1 MFVDTIEKIKNT
13 QIIEDNPWDNSP
25 FKTLLTL
32 SIDGRGK
39 VGEEIISQAFHA
51 IPCNIQED
59 ITDVNNGNKYDMKVN
74 NYTIEVKTAYRDTR
88 NSWQHENIY
97 RNANV
102 DYIIFIDFD
111 YQNVIISCVSTSIIP
126 FDKKDKIFGKKA
138 TLRKAKDD
146 GYKFDFSR
154 RTHQN
159 LINNNLAQ
167 VFSQTVTKEELGEWL
182 INMI

>member
-1 MFVDTIEKIKNT
+1 MIIDIIDRVKKT
-13 QIIEDNPWDNSP
+13 QTTENNPWDNSP

-39 VGEEIISQAFHA
+39 VGEEMVSQAFHA
-51 IPCNIQED
+51 VLCDIQED
-59 ITDVNNGNKYDMKVN
+59 ITDVNDGSKYDIKVN
-74 NYTIEVKTAYRDTR
+74 NHTIEIKTAYRDIR

-97 RNANV
+97 KNANV

-111 YQNVIISCVSTSIIP
+111 YQDVIISCVPTNIIT
-126 FDKKDKIFGKKA
+126 FEEKDKIFGKKA

-154 RTHQN
+154 RTHKN
-159 LINNNLAQ
+159 LINNNLAK
-167 VFSQTVTKEELGEWL
+167 VFSEAVTKEELGEWL

>member
-1 MFVDTIEKIKNT
+1 MFVDTIEKIKKT
-13 QIIEDNPWDNSP
+13 QIIEDNPWNNSP

-59 ITDVNNGNKYDMKVN
+59 ITDVNDGNKYDMKVN

-111 YQNVIISCVSTSIIP
+111 YQNVIISCVPTSIIP
-126 FDKKDKIFGKKA
+126 FDEKDKIFGKKA

-167 VFSQTVTKEELGEWL
+167 VFSQTATKEELGEWL